1 MIYIIISIDPST
13 TFLTEIV
20 ERLTSEKIEMIKI
33 EVQPSKDPYVK
44 ELEIIKNIPDY
55 STIIFLGHGQSG
67 ILWGGESSEIKKREL
82 VDSREMK
89 IFNNKNLFLLACD
102 SAKLLRGSLL
112 NFKLLKSIGF
122 GGLPTETY
130 EIESSKKLLERGV
143 THEVLDEFKNAIIET
158 VSDAFIYYLN
168 SKCDDFYK
176 LRDYLSLLINKRINK
191 AVLEDNNRKLAD
203 LLFEMR
209 NEMAIY

>member
-13 TFLTEIV
+13 TFLNEIID
-20 ERLTSEKIEMIKI
+20 RLTSKKIDVTRI
-33 EVQPSKDPYVK
+33 EIHASKDPYVK
-44 ELEIIKNIPDY
+44 ELETIKNIPDY
-55 STIIFLGHGQSG
+55 STIIFLGHGQSE
-67 ILWGGESSEIKKREL
+67 ILWGGESSVIKKREL

-122 GGLPTETY
+122 GGLPTEMY

-143 THEVLDEFKNAIIET
+143 TEEVLDEFKNAIIET
-158 VSDAFIYYLN
+158 VSDAFIYHLN
-168 SKCDDFYK
+168 SKSNDFYNLK
-176 LRDYLSLLINKRINK
+176 NYLSLLINKRINK
-191 AVLEDNNRKLAD
+191 AVLEEDSRKLAD
-203 LLFEMR
+203 LLFEMK